1 MQVIKKTIHW
11 IEKIEEWLLVVLLF
25 SMIVIAS
32 SQVILRNIF
41 DMGLMWGDGS
51 VRVLLLWVAMFGAMV
66 ASRNDEHIRID
77 LIGRIIPETYRKR
90 YAMICYLFTA
100 FVLGVFSVS
109 SAEFVYFEYLDQ
121 TKAFG
126 RVPAWM
132 CELIMPMG
140 AFTMCVR
147 YMRLGLVRV

>member
-1 MQVIKKTIHW
+1 
-11 IEKIEEWLLVVLLF
+11 
-25 SMIVIAS
+25 
-32 SQVILRNIF
+32 
-41 DMGLMWGDGS
+41 
-51 VRVLLLWVAMFGAMV
+51 MFGAMV

-77 LIGRIIPETYRKR
+77 LIGRVIPETYRKR
-90 YAMICYLFTA
+90 FAMICYLFTA

-147 YMRLGLVRV
+147 YVRLGLLRF